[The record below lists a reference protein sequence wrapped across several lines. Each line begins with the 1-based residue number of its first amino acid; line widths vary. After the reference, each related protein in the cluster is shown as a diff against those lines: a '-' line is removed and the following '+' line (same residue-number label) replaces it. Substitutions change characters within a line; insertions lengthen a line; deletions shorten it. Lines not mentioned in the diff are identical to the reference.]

1 MQDAHALFTKK
12 GIPVWMDISGGMG
25 TDIYNSMAEGV
36 QSATAIVCFMTF
48 KYESSKNCALELKF
62 AHQRGLPIVP
72 AMMQEGFVASGWLG
86 ILTAGLLWTR
96 LWNLSTFPEDI
107 DSLVEQIVLTTDPEA
122 ESSDAVSSDANADEV
137 KSELLRL
144 REDATV
150 PSASQSKSSEA
161 LVPPLVPALPVG
173 VLVTSEMEDLLSRLI
188 KSDKKRLGFCGMG
201 GIGKTVISSWLVR
214 QHSVRSAFENILW
227 VTLGQTPDVSSLQRV
242 LYDQLSPGDGWD
254 LDAPDEIK
262 TQKLRGAF
270 IGKSVLLVLDD
281 LWDNSAEE
289 GLNFVDDGSAS
300 KVLLSSRVRSTLEGK
315 GEQLSAEDGVE
326 IVQIQ
331 LPSEDQAVQM
341 LLSTAGIT
349 VKDHPIPN
357 EAAELVR
364 FCNMLPL
371 AVSIAGKLVK
381 DLELDSTADWDGIV
395 SLLKDEFADGDSKT
409 IEDTVI
415 KSSLKSIRG
424 SHKDNVISLFKCLAL
439 VPEDTVVPLEMLTFI
454 FQAGCST
461 DEETVKRP
469 KIIMIRRWLKVLIE
483 RSLILGTVDRIS
495 CHDIIREYTLQLYT
509 QHELRQAHRR
519 LVELLRQNR
528 PQAPDLVPA
537 WTLAGVIGQ
546 PDRSVAYVRDNIVN
560 HIREATTS
568 DWVTDRLAIDGWLSD
583 CPQDIITHATAKVI
597 GIEDLTQLVQAADDD
612 QWTFGKRAILRGYLA
627 RTSGVGSQLGDWL
640 RRGVDALGNIPTN
653 SLTPEQDH
661 LKEALELE
669 TFSTLS
675 VRSAPEDV
683 KYIERMRFLAEQ
695 DSLERLPVAK
705 GLVYAYLSLV
715 SAFGDV
721 SCFGQEFVKFPKAVA
736 HGARTHPDP
745 RMRLTC
751 KLLLCCAGMLQPS
764 YSNADWNWDEIYL
777 DSDGTTFTGHVC
789 DFYTFETMH
798 LFLLREQGCWGHDC
812 IIDTPTAMWSTA
824 YHYGQLSK
832 SVKHYDMAMAS
843 MDAVLAQPNQHEEA
857 QTIASYYSW
866 MTFALDFN
874 RPAPLHRVLENA
886 GLTWQTGDDTF
897 DQLRP
902 HMSLPCCP
910 RGEIVAGAPLTAEAC
925 GWNIKLAHVL
935 TGADGVDPAEVCE
948 SLPTWEQHLSYVKA
962 GLPFSMYDL
971 AAGDLM
977 SLNLSIT
984 LTYEK
989 FGRVDEA
996 LGWAQRLATLDDPFS
1011 GGNMSV
1017 VCRSRGLCIQG
1028 RCLASKG
1035 QIAEAEAAL
1044 VAAAEQFG
1052 AIGYFLAEVLVLR
1065 DLLVCVL
1072 KTTGKEREGEAR
1084 LRAAVARLIGVDAP
1098 QEELDVLAVA
1108 LGEAV
1113 DLPAILAG

>member
-1 MQDAHALFTKK
+1 
-12 GIPVWMDISGGMG
+12 MDISGGMG
-25 TDIYNSMAEGV
+25 ADIYNSMAEGV
-36 QSATAIVCFMTF
+36 QSATAIVCFMTQ
-48 KYESSKNCALELKF
+48 KYEFSKNCALELKF

-72 AMMQEGFVASGWLG
+72 VMMQEGFVASGWLG

-96 LWNLSTFPEDI
+96 LWNPTTFLEDM
-107 DSLVEQIVLTTDPEA
+107 DSLVEQIAQSTEPELDPETL
-122 ESSDAVSSDANADEV
+122 SSDASADEV

-144 REDATV
+144 REDGKV
-150 PSASQSKSSEA
+150 PSANGSESTEA
-161 LVPPLVPALPVG
+161 LVPTLVPALPVG

-188 KSDKKRLGFCGMG
+188 ESDKKRVGFCGMG

-214 QHSVRSAFENILW
+214 QHSVRSAFEKILW
-227 VTLGQTPDVSSLQRV
+227 VTLGQTPDVSTLQRV
-242 LYDQLSPGDGWD
+242 LYDQLRPGDGWD
-254 LDAPDEIK
+254 FHAPDEIK
-262 TQKLRGAF
+262 VQKLRDAF
-270 IGKSVLLVLDD
+270 LGKTVLLILDD
-281 LWDNSAEE
+281 LWDNVAEE
-289 GLNFVDDGSAS
+289 SLNFVDDRSTS
-300 KVLLSSRVRSTLEGK
+300 KVLVSSRVHSTLEGTSK
-315 GEQLSAEDGVE
+315 DAAD

-349 VKDHPIPN
+349 VTDQPVPS
-357 EAAELVR
+357 EAVDLVQ

-381 DLELDSTADWDGIV
+381 DLELDSSADWDGIV

-415 KSSLKSIRG
+415 KSSLNSIRG
-424 SHKDNVISLFKCLAL
+424 SHKDNIISLFKCLAL
-439 VPEDTVVPLEMLTFI
+439 VPEDTTVPLEILPFI

-461 DEETVKRP
+461 DEDTATRP

-495 CHDIIREYTLQLYT
+495 CHDIIRSYTLQLYT
-509 QHELRQAHRR
+509 EHELRQAHRR
-519 LVELLRQNR
+519 FVEVLRQNR

-546 PDRSVAYVRDNIVN
+546 PDRSVAYVRDNVVK
-560 HIREATTS
+560 HVREATTS
-568 DWVTDRLAIDGWLSD
+568 DWTMDRLAVDSWLSD

-597 GIEDLTQLVQAADDD
+597 GIEDLTQLVQVAEAADDE
-612 QWTFGKRAILRGYLA
+612 QWTFGKRAILLGYLT
-627 RTSGVGSQLGDWL
+627 RTSGDRSQWGDWL
-640 RRGVDALGNIPTN
+640 RHGVDALGNVPPN
-653 SLTPEQDH
+653 SLTPQQDQ
-661 LKEALELE
+661 LKQALELE

-675 VRSAPEDV
+675 VTSIPEDV
-683 KYIERMRFLAEQ
+683 KYIDRMRFLADQE
-695 DSLERLPVAK
+695 SLNRLPVAK

-715 SAFGDV
+715 SAFGDM
-721 SCFGQEFVKFPKAVA
+721 SCFGREFVKFPKAVA

-745 RMRLTC
+745 RMRMLC

-764 YSNADWNWDEIYL
+764 FSNADWDWDEIYL

-798 LFLLREQGCWGHDC
+798 PFLLREQGCWGHDC
-812 IIDTPTAMWSTA
+812 VIDTPIAMWSTA

-832 SVKHYDMAMAS
+832 SVKLYDMAMAS
-843 MDAVLAQPNQHEEA
+843 MESVLAQPNQHEEA
-857 QTIASYYSW
+857 QTIGSYFSW
-866 MTFALDFN
+866 VTFALDFN
-874 RPAPLHRVLENA
+874 RPAPMHRALENA
-886 GLTWQTGDDTF
+886 GLTWSNGDDTM
-897 DQLRP
+897 DRLRP
-902 HMSLPCCP
+902 HFSIPMSP
-910 RGEIVAGAPLTAEAC
+910 RGEIVPGVALTAEGF
-925 GWNIKLAHVL
+925 GWMSKLAHVL
-935 TGADGVDPAEVCE
+935 TGADGVDPAEVCD

-977 SLNLSIT
+977 CLNLLIT

-989 FGRVDEA
+989 LGRIDEA
-996 LGWAQRLATLDDPFS
+996 LVWAQRLATLDDPS
-1011 GGNMSV
+1011 AGGNMSV

-1035 QIAEAEAAL
+1035 QMAEAQAAL
-1044 VAAAEQFG
+1044 DVAAKQFD
-1052 AIGYFLAEVLVLR
+1052 AIGFYLAEVLTLR
-1065 DLLVCVL
+1065 DLFVCVL
-1072 KTTGKEREGEAR
+1072 KTNEKESEGAAR
-1084 LRAAVARLIGVDAP
+1084 LRAAVVRLVGADAP
-1098 QEELDVLAVA
+1098 QEELDVLAMA

-1113 DLPAILAG
+1113 DLPALLAG